1 MKSIQSY
8 ILERL
13 VLNKRSKL
21 TPLELKNVVD
31 TISNVLDIEGY
42 ANQPDSEDNVDD
54 IIKGIKEGVL
64 ISGITTP
71 YFFTCQRYYD
81 EISDYGV
88 DVKNITPI
96 LDNYYD
102 KLCQKINYKT
112 ADKVFDS
119 NEMYGLNIYANE
131 YGINF
136 AFYQESIFV
145 IDANSELIKDIDIE
159 DEEY

>member
-1 MKSIQSY
+1 MKTIKSY

-13 VLNKRSKL
+13 ILKKHSKL
-21 TPLELKNVVD
+21 TEVELKEL
-31 TISNVLDIEGY
+31 ISIISEVLNLEGY
-42 ANQPDSEDNVDD
+42 TKNSADNIDD
-54 IIKGIKEGVL
+54 ITNGIKEGILVAEI
-64 ISGITTP
+64 ISP

-81 EISDYGV
+81 EISDYGANV
-88 DVKNITPI
+88 ENITPI
-96 LDNYYD
+96 SDNFYD

-119 NEMYGLNIYANE
+119 DETYGLNIYANE

-136 AFYQESIFV
+136 VFYQDSIFV
-145 IDANSELIKDIDIE
+145 IDTNNELIKDIDIE